1 MPFLLRVGL
10 PGLSVALT
18 LFFGAPLFA
27 DQELLRAAAEN
38 NVNQR
43 YRIESVSFAGIDI
56 EEDSTLPSNIRNRL
70 NGLVGQNCDVAALE
84 SLSGEIRHELHYRTV
99 SQHLSKGSAPDL
111 VRVNFEVERRDL
123 AFDVSLPKFLY
134 HSQQGPTGEVDAS
147 ARFKNNSLAFG
158 LVSNGDDLVERFSGI
173 TARFES
179 AAFGPEIGAGQTR
192 LGITFEDYHE
202 KWNSQ
207 TVTQAADAGLE
218 LYRSRWNVAPEFTF
232 AVARPVTVSF
242 GASFE
247 HMESETPGIADRYA
261 NAATLDIRAGRKI
274 EGNRIQQQL
283 DWKYSL
289 RVATHMLGSSYA
301 YARHLITAKYEARSG
316 RHTISSEFIAGS
328 IAGNAPSFDRF
339 VLGSSS
345 TLRGWDR
352 YDIDPVGGSRVVH
365 NEIAYSYRVREG
377 SVEGFYDAGALWH
390 SDGGN
395 LDRTAK
401 LRHSLGIG
409 YKQGIFVLTMA
420 FPVGDGRIEPVFMA
434 GMNY

>member
-1 MPFLLRVGL
+1 MPLLRVGL
-10 PGLSVALT
+10 PLL
-18 LFFGAPLFA
+18 LFFFGIPLSA
-27 DQELLRAAAEN
+27 DQELLRAAAET

-43 YRIESVSFAGIDI
+43 YLIESVSFAGVDIDKL
-56 EEDSTLPSNIRNRL
+56 EDSALPSRL
-70 NGLVGQNCDVAALE
+70 RSHLSSLVGQHCDVAALE
-84 SLSGEIRHELHYRTV
+84 SLSAEIRRELHFRTV
-99 SQHLSKGSAPDL
+99 TQHLSKGSAPDQ
-111 VRVNFEVERRDL
+111 VHVDFEAERHDL
-123 AFDVSLPKFLY
+123 AFDVSLPKVLY
-134 HSQQGPTGEVDAS
+134 SSQQGVTGELDAS
-147 ARFKNNSLAFG
+147 TRIKNNTVAFG

-179 AAFGPEIGAGQTR
+179 TAFGPEIGAGQTR

-202 KWNSQ
+202 KWNPQ
-207 TVTQAADAGLE
+207 TVSDAAEAGLD

-242 GASFE
+242 GTSFE
-247 HMESETPGIADRYA
+247 RMESETPGIADRLA
-261 NAATLDIRAGRKI
+261 NAATFDIHAGHKI

-289 RVATHMLGSSYA
+289 RVATKMLGSSYA
-301 YARHLITAKYEARSG
+301 YARHLITARYEAKNG
-316 RHTISSEFIAGS
+316 RHTISSEFTAGS
-328 IAGNAPSFDRF
+328 IAGDAPFFDRF
-339 VLGSSS
+339 VLGSSD

-352 YDIDPVGGSRVVH
+352 YDIDPVGGNRVVH
-365 NEIAYSYRVREG
+365 NEMAYAYRIGQG

-390 SDGGN
+390 SDGDHAN
-395 LDRTAK
+395 KAAQ